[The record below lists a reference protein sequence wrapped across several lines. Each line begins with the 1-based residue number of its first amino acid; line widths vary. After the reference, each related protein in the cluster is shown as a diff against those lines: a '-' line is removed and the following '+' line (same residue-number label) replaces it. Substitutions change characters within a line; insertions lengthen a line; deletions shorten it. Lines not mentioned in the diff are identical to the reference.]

1 MSEYRFNEIVPFESG
16 ILEKRVLL
24 WIWYADKIP
33 PHLGISVD
41 GSYYS
46 LKYNGKDLDMLV
58 AQPLKVIRD
67 RKIATLLLDLDL
79 PLTKLSVHSVFQAFE
94 KASSKGYTCLDPIQ
108 KSLSI
113 NSANTVFDLLN
124 ELKAEKKIKAVY
136 GMNLPDSYMGIPLYG
151 RDEIRLRLIKLENA
165 SLGKHI
171 SSIG

>member
-1 MSEYRFNEIVPFESG
+1 MSEYRFNEIMPLDSG
-16 ILEKRVLL
+16 LLKEGVLL

-33 PHLGISVD
+33 PHLGISVH

-46 LKYNGKDLDMLV
+46 LKYNGKDQDMCV

-67 RKIATLLLDLDL
+67 RKISTLLINLDL
-79 PLTKLSVHSVFQAFE
+79 PLTMLTVHAVFEMFD
-94 KASSKGYTCLDPIQ
+94 KAASNGATCLDPIK

-113 NSANTVFDLLN
+113 SNANTVFDLLN
-124 ELKAEKKIKAVY
+124 KLQSENKIKAVH
-136 GMNLPDSYMGIPLYG
+136 GINLPDSYLGIPAYG
-151 RDEIRLRLIKLENA
+151 IDEIRSRLIKLENA